1 MYIGGIIGVAQRKIS
16 VAQSID
22 GSSSE
27 AEYLWLGEVLVSLAG
42 RISVPRKKKLVW
54 LWRRI
59 GVARKKNDRDSE
71 QV

>member
-16 VAQSID
+16 VAQSIN

-42 RISVPRKKKLVW
+42 RICV